1 MNRFYHKEDIL
12 FDNISEAKE
21 FATLF
26 IDKTISSIDT
36 ENTFEEFLNRYEFA
50 REQGNDILT
59 SLEYAK
65 DTDED
70 EEYLY
75 SHWLF
80 TGGNNE

>member
-1 MNRFYHKEDIL
+1 MNRFYHKEDNIFNNIL
-12 FDNISEAKE
+12 EAKE
-21 FATLF
+21 FASLF

-59 SLEYAK
+59 SLEFAK
-65 DTDED
+65 EFEDD
-70 EEYLY
+70 EEDYLN

-80 TGGNNE
+80 NGGNN